1 MGDFFTPPSGYPDV
15 PIEPATPAPDFPSIA
30 GSFTTGAAAAAK
42 DLGWAQQWLDWLLTA
57 FARLIG
63 FFLSIL
69 LRIFAYV
76 IKLMGNVT
84 DEASASYG
92 VIVAATLH
100 ELFGVTVDPATV
112 NTRASGPNRSA
123 VAASLGQ
130 AIIGTMFSAAPV
142 QAAGGIPPSDT
153 AANNFLRVVMNMELN
168 GWLES
173 WFADAATYHLLEK
186 YGDLKDGV
194 TRILGLGRMSRQVF
208 APPLKVLVHDPY
220 LALLEQKYRPKAI
233 DVGTAMRAFH
243 RGDVDRAGL
252 STILGN
258 QGYTEQEI
266 GFLIIDHAKYLGTA
280 DLGYLVDRGAWTT
293 DQAITYLQHQG
304 WSAGDAGTLIE
315 IERDKRVQKYRDEMV
330 AIATD
335 AYVRGEINDA
345 QLATAINN
353 AGTQSAEGLWA
364 TDVAGLKRST
374 HVTHLSRGDIEHA
387 IKDGMMNFNDLKA
400 WAVRNNMPPD
410 EELELELTIQVD
422 ENKAATAAAAKAA
435 AAKAKADA
443 AAAKQKAAQD
453 KAAAA
458 ALAAADKGITLAEAE
473 ALVSAGNWTFTQ
485 LEAFLTGKGYSPDA
499 IAGIEALL
507 HEKIA
512 KAAATAAKATGVK
525 AAAASKGLNLAQMQ
539 KAVIDG
545 ILTTDALT
553 SWLNAHG
560 FDAADTAVIVE
571 ETQQALAAAQLKQA
585 TKAAKSAEAG
595 KRGIS
600 LPALER
606 AVRLHITPLQTYTA
620 ALQSAGF
627 DQSSVDLLTA
637 TLSAQMAADAAAKA
651 SKGTTT
657 GQPAAKVP
665 TLAQLEAEV
674 SAGIRPISDY
684 SAALS
689 KAGYSSDDAAN
700 LVELLQHKI
709 DHSAAA
715 AALHSDALGNAV
727 KRGIDLSQAEAAV
740 LGGINTMDDYDA
752 MLTTLGYD
760 GTDRA
765 TLEALLLAKVN
776 AKASKAAGSSGSGT
790 TPPTTPPAA
799 GG

>member
-1 MGDFFTPPSGYPDV
+1 MADFFTPPEGFPEV
-15 PIEPATPAPDFPSIA
+15 PPEPATPAPDFPGIGTSW
-30 GSFTTGAAAAAK
+30 TLGAAAAAK
-42 DLGWAQQWLDWLLTA
+42 DIGWAAQWADWLLTWV
-57 FARLIG
+57 ARLIG
-63 FFLSIL
+63 FLLSIAL
-69 LRIFAYV
+69 KIFAYLMK
-76 IKLMGNVT
+76 IMGNVT
-84 DEASASYG
+84 DEAGAGYG
-92 VIVAATLH
+92 AIVAATLH
-100 ELFGVTVDPATV
+100 ELFGVTVNPATV
-112 NTRASGPNRSA
+112 NTRASGPERAA

-142 QAAGGIPPSDT
+142 NPAGGIPPSDA
-153 AANNFLRVVMNMELN
+153 AANNFLRVMMNMELN

-220 LALLEQKYRPKAI
+220 LALLEQKYRPKGV

-252 STILGN
+252 STRLGN

-266 GFLIIDHAKYLGTA
+266 DWLVIDHAKYLGNA
-280 DLGYLVDRGAWTT
+280 DVGYLVDRGIWTR
-293 DQAITYLQHQG
+293 DQAAQYLRNQG
-304 WSAGDAGTLIE
+304 WAADGANYVLE
-315 IERDKRVQKYRDEMV
+315 IEADKRVQKYRDEMV

-335 AYVRGEINDA
+335 AFVKGEINDA

-364 TDVAGLKRST
+364 ADTANLKRSV
-374 HVTHLSRGDIEHA
+374 HVTHLSRGDIEKG
-387 IKDGMMNFNDLKA
+387 IKDGVMNFNDLKA
-400 WAVRNNMPPD
+400 WALRENMPLD
-410 EELELELTIQVD
+410 EETFLELTILV
-422 ENKAATAAAAKAA
+422 EESKASAAAANRAA

-443 AAAKQKAAQD
+443 AAAKTKAAQD

-458 ALAAADKGITLAEAE
+458 ALQAADKGITLAEAE
-473 ALVSAGNWTFTQ
+473 ALVKAGNWTFAQ
-485 LEAFLTGKGYSPDA
+485 LEGFLTSKGYGPDA

-507 HEKIA
+507 HEKMA
-512 KAAATAAKATGVK
+512 KAAATAAKTSGVRTAAK
-525 AAAASKGLNLAQMQ
+525 AKGINLAQME
-539 KAVIDG
+539 KAVVDG
-545 ILTTDALT
+545 ILTPEALA
-553 SWLNAHG
+553 SWLTAQG

-571 ETQQALAAAQLKQA
+571 ETQQALDAAKLRQA
-585 TKAAKSAEAG
+585 TRAAKSAEAG

-606 AVRLHITPLQTYTA
+606 AVRLHITPIQTYTA
-620 ALQSAGF
+620 ALQNAGF
-627 DQSSVDLLTA
+627 DSSSVDLLTA
-637 TLSAQMAADAAAKA
+637 TLAAQMTQDALAKA
-651 SKGTTT
+651 GKGSST

-665 TLAQLEAEV
+665 TLSQMESEV

-689 KAGYSSDDAAN
+689 KAGYAADDVTQ
-700 LVELLQHKI
+700 LTELLQHKI

-715 AALHSDALGNAV
+715 AALHSDAVGNAV
-727 KRGIDLSQAEAAV
+727 KRGIDLAQAEAAV

-752 MLTTLGYD
+752 MLQTLGYD
-760 GTDRA
+760 DVDIA
-765 TLEALLLAKVN
+765 TLHALLLAKVQ
-776 AKASKAAGSSGSGT
+776 AAASKAAGKQPPA
-790 TPPTTPPAA
+790 TPPPATPGA
-799 GG
+799 